1 MVLAGSRRIP
11 RAPRYSGA
19 AFASVMISPT
29 GLSPAAVTFS
39 TVFGYHSIGGRRR
52 SYNPSA
58 ALTGLVWATARS
70 LATTCAIV
78 VYFLF
83 LRVLRCFSSPR
94 SPHDH
99 MVSPSPVTGF
109 PIRTS
114 AGHSAFA
121 AHRRFSQLV
130 TSFVA
135 SESHRH
141 PPCALVRFSFIFTAN
156 SSDLDNSRDRAL
168 AVFVFCRHPLCQSLA
183 S

>member
-1 MVLAGSRRIP
+1 M
-11 RAPRYSGA
+11 
-19 AFASVMISPT
+19 
-29 GLSPAAVTFS
+29 TF
-39 TVFGYHSIGGRRR
+39 RR
-52 SYNPSA
+52 SYYPGG
-58 ALTGLVWATARS
+58 ALTRPVWATARS

-94 SPHDH
+94 SPHDY

-114 AGHSAFA
+114 AGRRAFA

-156 SSDLDNSRDRAL
+156 SPFTEESPSLVDYKTLGFSLDSRL
-168 AVFVFCRHPLCQSLA
+168 WMTPKGHPSVNLL
-183 S
+183 

>member
-1 MVLAGSRRIP
+1 MVLADSRRIP

-19 AFASVMISPT
+19 GSPTAWISPT
-29 GLSPAAVTFS
+29 GLSPATVTFS
-39 TVFGYHSIGGRRR
+39 TVLGYTFLSRCRR
-52 SYNPSA
+52 SYNPGA
-58 ALTGLVWATARS
+58 ALTAPVWADARS

-94 SPHDH
+94 SPHDY

-141 PPCALVRFSFIFTAN
+141 PPCALVRFSFI
-156 SSDLDNSRDRAL
+156 LP
-168 AVFVFCRHPLCQSLA
+168 CRLYKT
-183 S
+183 

>member
-1 MVLAGSRRIP
+1 MVLADSRRIP

-19 AFASVMISPT
+19 TLVQVGVSPT
-29 GLSPAAVTFS
+29 GLSPAVVTFS
-39 TVFGYHSIGGRRR
+39 TVFGYTFFSRCWW
-52 SYNPSA
+52 SYNPA
-58 ALTGLVWATARS
+58 RALTRTVWASARS

-99 MVSPSPVTGF
+99 MVSSSLMTGF

-141 PPCALVRFSFIFTAN
+141 PPCALVRFSFI
-156 SSDLDNSRDRAL
+156 L
-168 AVFVFCRHPLCQSLA
+168 P
-183 S
+183 

>member
-1 MVLAGSRRIP
+1 MVLADSRRIP

-19 AFASVMISPT
+19 ALSPVLVSPT
-29 GLSPAAVTFS
+29 GLSPATVTFS
-39 TVFGYHSIGGRRR
+39 TVFGYHSIGCCRR

-58 ALTGLVWATARS
+58 ALTGPVWAPARS

-94 SPHDH
+94 SPHDY

-141 PPCALVRFSFIFTAN
+141 PPCALVRFSFI
-156 SSDLDNSRDRAL
+156 LP
-168 AVFVFCRHPLCQSLA
+168 CRL
-183 S
+183 